1 MRNKDT
7 TSLKKGLPILAKIFN
22 RLKNLGRIKG
32 GVDLAGAEVIFN
44 QMHDLAN
51 NEAYKSEKAA
61 QENILQ
67 LMLEHVGEEEAS
79 HYREGNNTIQQ
90 SYGGSSWH
98 NSDHGNGGDSTGGG
112 GNNNNNNGGGNT
124 GGGGGGGGNN
134 NGGGRMSPRDY
145 LPGRL
150 TSQFNYRAENNC
162 SFYDRSGSDIYPFPF
177 SGYYIG
183 TETIHFNG
191 GCIVIGYGTIGAMY
205 TTYYYSNDG
214 DTKRINHTTYHI
226 AGNYHVHPDEKD
238 KSKDYYVNPKRWYG
252 KDSLLGKVVDK
263 GDGNAFKK
271 GEKSK
276 K

>member
-1 MRNKDT
+1 ML
-7 TSLKKGLPILAKIFN
+7 SKIFN
-22 RLKNLGRIKG
+22 RLKSLGRIRG
-32 GVDLAGAEVIFN
+32 GTDLAGAEVIFN

-98 NSDHGNGGDSTGGG
+98 NSDHGNGG
-112 GNNNNNNGGGNT
+112 GNNNNNNDGGK
-124 GGGGGGGGNN
+124 GGGGGGNNN

-150 TSQFNYRAENNC
+150 TSQFNYRAENNA
-162 SFYDRSGSDIYPFPF
+162 SFERTINNDYHIATEIAPFQWGHRAF
-177 SGYYIG
+177 SAG
-183 TETIHFNG
+183 TQ
-191 GCIVIGYGTIGAMY
+191 GAISA
-205 TTYYYSNDG
+205 TYYYKNNG
-214 DTKRINHTTYHI
+214 KPKRINHTTYHI
-226 AGNYHVHPDEKD
+226 AGNYHVHPDKKG
-238 KSKDYYVNPKRWYG
+238 KSKDYYVKPQRWYG
-252 KDSLLGKVVDK
+252 KDGLIGKIVDK
-263 GDGNAFKK
+263 GD
-271 GEKSK
+271 KSK